1 MLRLYKC
8 CVQPFFERFVLF
20 FCLKIERF
28 VPETAEIWICGLYV
42 QEAGQKEIIG
52 IRKYQPSAFGS
63 GKSAITG
70 ITGSSALFGKENL
83 HIRPVTAR
91 KMSKVHNIRRTV
103 IICHD
108 NLHIVPG
115 RNGIETPLQQAR
127 YVLMGNND

>member
-1 MLRLYKC
+1 MIEAEQLHARILEKLDLTREVEDEELTGIIY
-8 CVQPFFERFVLF
+8 QVL
-20 FCLKIERF
+20 
-28 VPETAEIWICGLYV
+28 

-83 HIRPVTAR
+83 HIRPIPTR
-91 KMSKVHNIRRTV
+91 KMSKVHNIRGTV

>member
-1 MLRLYKC
+1 MIEAEQLHARILEKLDLTREVEDEELTGIIY
-8 CVQPFFERFVLF
+8 QVL
-20 FCLKIERF
+20 
-28 VPETAEIWICGLYV
+28 

-108 NLHIVPG
+108 NLHIVPR